1 MKCYI
6 NTIEET
12 CGSVLRYVCGVL
24 AYNDLRIDNVVWNA
38 SMQRFLVCEVECM
51 KKLAMIFIA
60 AAMVMTYT
68 FAGVLSASYAD
79 SGVTSIRVD
88 SGAKQDSATSYT
100 LDSSTD
106 WIVVKQASGKAMLWT
121 RDNILKASDVQ
132 TLETEIVKY
141 ITKNRP
147 YEGKVD
153 GSIKSVSS
161 VEWSYKY
168 GNGTFTPYSD
178 NNWGAYKFTIN
189 TDGTVTVNVYNSA
202 SNLTLDAG
210 RVSHIDF
217 GGYTLPDGTTEV
229 KEDNSTTTPDN
240 PTTTPDNPTA
250 TPDNPTT
257 TPDNPTAT
265 PDNPTTTPDNPTT
278 TPDNPTT
285 TPDNPTTTP
294 DNPTTAPDNPTTA
307 PDNPTTAPDNPTT
320 TPDSPTTTPDNP
332 TTTPDNPTTTPDNP
346 TDNGSG
352 TTTDNGNTDNPGTTP
367 TAPVVITPNI
377 PVLPA
382 DNTVVD
388 TPVNSNTE
396 EPIVPDETTTPAEV
410 VVEDVIEN
418 NNTSEPVT
426 ATTTVADN
434 AENDNADQP
443 QTGDENDMAPWVITL
458 AGGAVLA
465 FAAAKRRKD
474 A

>member
-257 TPDNPTAT
+257 TPDNPT
-265 PDNPTTTPDNPTT
+265 TTPDN
-278 TPDNPTT
+278 
-285 TPDNPTTTP
+285 
-294 DNPTTAPDNPTTA
+294 
-307 PDNPTTAPDNPTT
+307 
-320 TPDSPTTTPDNP
+320 PTTTPDNP

-382 DNTVVD
+382 NNTVVD

-396 EPIVPDETTTPAEV
+396 EPIVSDETTTPAEV